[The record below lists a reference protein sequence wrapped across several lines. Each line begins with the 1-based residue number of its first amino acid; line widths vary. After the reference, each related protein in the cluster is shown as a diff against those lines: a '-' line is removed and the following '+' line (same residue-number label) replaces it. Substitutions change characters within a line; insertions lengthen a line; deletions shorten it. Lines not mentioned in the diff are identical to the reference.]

1 MQPRSRMGRS
11 TMGSVISRSLLAE
24 ELLNQ
29 ENRKKGSVR
38 NRFRAL
44 AFTLLVITV
53 LIAVTLFFVWSR
65 LRVVDLGY
73 KTSRAL
79 KEQKELVE
87 VNKKLRIERETLMS
101 PKRIES
107 YARERLGMR
116 EPQEHQIR
124 FVP

>member
-1 MQPRSRMGRS
+1 MQSRSRMGRS

-44 AFTLLVITV
+44 VFTLLVITV

>member
-11 TMGSVISRSLLAE
+11 TMGSVISRSLLAA
-24 ELLNQ
+24 ELWNQ
-29 ENRKKGSVR
+29 ENRRKGSVR
-38 NRFRAL
+38 NRFRTL

-53 LIAVTLFFVWSR
+53 LITVNLFFVWSR
-65 LRVVDLGY
+65 LWVVDLGY

-101 PKRIES
+101 PKWIES